1 LSNSVLSVDPLKPL
15 QSERVFRY
23 LVESIEDY
31 AIFLLTPEG
40 IIASWNPG
48 AERLEGYKAEEIIGQ
63 HFSKF
68 YPPEDLASNKP
79 AKELE
84 VAEAQGSLEDE
95 GWRLRKDGSR
105 FWASVVI
112 SRVLDDD
119 GNLVGFG
126 KITRD
131 LTERRETEQQYRR
144 LIEGVSDYA
153 IYSLD
158 PKGNVTSWN
167 AGVRRLKGYEA
178 HEIVGQHFSRFYG
191 EEDVARGLPQHV
203 LDTAAREGHFEGEGW
218 RVRKDGTRFWSSVV
232 VTPIRNDE
240 GTLIG
245 FSKITRDVSDRKA
258 LLDRIQQHS
267 EELEIRIKQQEQTNA
282 ELEAFSYSVS
292 HDLRAPLRAID
303 GFSNIILEEFGN
315 KLPGQA
321 KDYLHEVI
329 TAAGRMNRLVQD
341 LLDYSRLSRVDL
353 EATPVNVA
361 AAIDDVC
368 GQIESEVR
376 SQIAVDVDPNL
387 QVKAHGAVVRQAIF
401 NLINNALKFAKPGTQ
416 PKVEV
421 KAFRRGKQAHI
432 LVKDE
437 GIGIAPQHR
446 ERVFK
451 VFERLH
457 NSEEYPGTG
466 IGLAI
471 VKRGITRMGGSIG
484 LESELGKGSTFE
496 IRLPA
501 A

>member
-1 LSNSVLSVDPLKPL
+1 ML
-15 QSERVFRY
+15 QSDEVFR
-23 LVESIEDY
+23 LMVESIRDY
-31 AIFLLTPEG
+31 AIFLLTPAG

-48 AERLEGYKAEEIIGQ
+48 AERLKGYRAEEIIGQ

-68 YPPEDLASNKP
+68 YLPEDLATDKP
-79 AKELE
+79 AYELE
-84 VAEAQGSLEDE
+84 VAGAQGSFEDE
-95 GWRLRKDGSR
+95 GWRLRKDGSK
-105 FWASVVI
+105 FWANVVI
-112 SRVLDDD
+112 SRVVDDT
-119 GNLVGFG
+119 GRLIGFG

-131 LTERRETEQQYRR
+131 LTERREAEQQYRR

-158 PKGNVTSWN
+158 ANGHVTSWN
-167 AGVRRLKGYEA
+167 AGARRLKGYETQ
-178 HEIVGQHFSRFYG
+178 EILGQHFSRFY
-191 EEDVARGLPQHV
+191 ENEDAKKGLPQHV
-203 LDTAAREGHFEGEGW
+203 LSTAAREGHFEGEGW
-218 RVRKDGTRFWSSVV
+218 RVRKDGTKFWSSVV
-232 VTPIRNDE
+232 VTPIRNEE

-258 LLDRIQQHS
+258 LLDKIQQHS
-267 EELEIRIKQQEQTNA
+267 EELELRIRQQEQTNS

-303 GFSNIILEEFGN
+303 GFSNIILEEFGEN
-315 KLPGQA
+315 LPEQA

-341 LLDYSRLSRVDL
+341 LLDYSRLARIDL
-353 EATPVNVA
+353 EAAPVNVA
-361 AAIDDVC
+361 AAIEDACNQLDA
-368 GQIESEVR
+368 EAR
-376 SQIAVDVDPNL
+376 SRISLDVDPAL
-387 QVKAHGAVVRQAIF
+387 QVRAHAAVVRQAVF
-401 NLINNALKFAKPGTQ
+401 NLINNALKFTKPSTL

-421 KAFRRGKQAHI
+421 KACRRGKEVRIQ
-432 LVKDE
+432 VKDE

-446 ERVFK
+446 ERVFQ

-457 NSEEYPGTG
+457 NAEEYPGTG

>member
-1 LSNSVLSVDPLKPL
+1 MVPKLLK
-15 QSERVFRY
+15 SEKVFRY
-23 LVESIEDY
+23 LIESIRDY
-31 AIFLLTPEG
+31 AVFLLTPEG
-40 IIASWNPG
+40 IITSWNPG
-48 AERLEGYKAEEIIGQ
+48 AERLKGYTAEEIIGQ

-68 YPPEDLASNKP
+68 YPPEDLARNKP
-79 AKELE
+79 AYELE
-84 VAEAQGSLEDE
+84 MAAAKGSFEDE

-105 FWASVVI
+105 FWANVVI
-112 SRVLDDD
+112 SKVVDDQ
-119 GNLVGFG
+119 GQLIGFG

-131 LTERRETEQQYRR
+131 LTERKEAEQQYRR

-158 PKGNVTSWN
+158 PKGYITSWN

-178 HEIVGQHFSRFYG
+178 HEIVGQHFSRFYA
-191 EEDVARGLPQHV
+191 EDDAARGLPQQV

-245 FSKITRDVSDRKA
+245 FSKITRDVTDRKI
-258 LLDRIQQHS
+258 LLDTIQQHA

-303 GFSNIILEEFGN
+303 GFSNIILEEFGD
-315 KLPGQA
+315 KLPEQA
-321 KDYLHEVI
+321 RDYLSEII
-329 TAAGRMNRLVQD
+329 TAAGRMNRLVRD
-341 LLDYSRLSRVDL
+341 LLDYSRLSRLDL
-353 EATPVNVA
+353 EVVPVEVM
-361 AAIDDVC
+361 AAIADACNQLDSEAASRISLDV
-368 GQIESEVR
+368 Q
-376 SQIAVDVDPNL
+376 PNL

-401 NLINNALKFAKPGTQ
+401 NLINNALKFTKPGTP
-416 PKVEV
+416 PKVNV
-421 KAFRRGKQAHI
+421 SAFRRGQQVHI
-432 LVKDE
+432 QVKDE

-446 ERVFK
+446 ERVFQ

-457 NSEEYPGTG
+457 NSQEYPGTG

-471 VKRGITRMGGSIG
+471 VKRGIIRMGGSVG